1 MKCIAILET
10 GNYVYK
16 LESALERKGLKFD
29 IVSTPC
35 NVAKGGCGLCLKFPE
50 EYLPVVRNAAVEC
63 NTPVK
68 AFYRIVPGF
77 AKNRYQR
84 I

>member
-16 LESALERKGLKFD
+16 LESVLERKGLKFD

-35 NVAKGGCGLCLKFPE
+35 SVTRGGCSLCLKFPE
-50 EYLPVVRNAAVEC
+50 EYLPVVRNTAVEC
-63 NTPVK
+63 NTPIK
-68 AFYRIVPGF
+68 AIYRIVQGF
-77 AKNRYQR
+77 AKRRYQR